1 MQKLLSVNSS
11 FVMVV
16 FKVLKI
22 NLLTMAS
29 FAVFYRVF
37 VVNIPF
43 LGLRRH
49 WPGCSR
55 QASIA
60 HQGN

>member
-22 NLLTMAS
+22 NLLAMVS
-29 FAVFYRVF
+29 FAVFYRVL

-43 LGLRRH
+43 FGLRRH
-49 WPGCSR
+49 
-55 QASIA
+55 
-60 HQGN
+60 

>member
-11 FVMVV
+11 FTMTV

-22 NLLTMAS
+22 NLLTMVS
-29 FAVFYRVF
+29 FAAFCRVL

-49 WPGCSR
+49 
-55 QASIA
+55 
-60 HQGN
+60 